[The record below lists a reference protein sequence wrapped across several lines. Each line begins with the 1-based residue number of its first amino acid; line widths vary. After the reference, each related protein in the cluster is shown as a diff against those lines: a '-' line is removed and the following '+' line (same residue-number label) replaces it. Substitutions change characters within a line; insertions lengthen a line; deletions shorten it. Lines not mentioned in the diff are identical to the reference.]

1 MDYQTACLLIYRYAA
16 MSGVDTR
23 VDQEL
28 ARQALRENPRL
39 SVETVRAMLWCDQT
53 DITTRDSELGELL
66 AAYDTHISRYQMT
79 SFLFY
84 LCTYEL
90 NSRNEA

>member
-16 MSGVDTR
+16 MSGIDTR

-28 ARQALRENPRL
+28 LRQAMWENPRL
-39 SVETVRAMLWCDQT
+39 SDEAVKAMLWCDDR
-53 DITTRDSELGELL
+53 DITTRDSELGDLL
-66 AAYDTHISRYQMT
+66 AACNTRINRYQMT
-79 SFLFY
+79 AFLFY